1 MAARPR
7 RIASSHTF
15 KLVSTLPN
23 PMKQSLLLFLALVTL
38 VAGAAPLTRAQ
49 AGPTLF
55 RPDLPAPTPPA
66 LHASGAPGL
75 AQSSLRCTAVFAD
88 PQVSLPP
95 ASSPWQVYRS
105 GWTFSSETP
114 FSPPQA
120 LYFAASSDGVPA
132 SASVGQSISLPANLA
147 ELYGSL
153 RYRYASGTTGANDRL
168 LVELYE
174 VGRLDPAALI
184 ARVERDTAPDGDGA
198 WRSFEWEV
206 TDPGA
211 IARLRALGRADL
223 LITALNALNGATPR
237 LWLDDL
243 NASVCEPAASLS
255 GQVRQGDA
263 PAADAPLLL
272 TRSDAGGTRLIAT
285 ASSGADGAYRFAAL
299 PALPPESSYR
309 VWFRASLAAPAL
321 ERGRLGFWA
330 GPQLSQLTEG
340 VAVRELNFDVANVQ
354 LASPAPFA
362 TVIATSAQPA
372 RFSWSG
378 RANAGERH
386 QFCLYDPEWAD
397 PATGLPAQLCGPLLD
412 PSREPL
418 AFTLAPG
425 SFADAPG
432 FPFAYGRSYRWY
444 VVVYD
449 RDPRTDPGAQYGYS
463 LFERMVTFL
472 PDPPAAPDAPP
483 APESGDP
490 APGAP
495 GADWSLLIYVA
506 ADNALGDPRCAPRSA
521 RPAGQLAR
529 LPALAAQYP
538 NLRVLSLVDDY
549 GPGGLRLCAYPA
561 GGIPDCRLRPEASSA
576 DPTTLAEFIAFGRAR
591 YPAARTALLIVAPGQ
606 AAGQLALDET
616 DAAGD
621 GGSVLSLATLQ
632 AAYAGAGLGETQQL
646 DLVIYQA
653 PLLGSLDVLEATAPY
668 ARFAVAAAGSLW
680 QLGPYDRL
688 LPLLGGAGSAT
699 PATVAAGVVSAYD
712 GTVASVG
719 PGLARSLA
727 AYDLARLGGL
737 AQRRDELADAIRN
750 AIAAD
755 SERTRPLVAAARA
768 AAQVYDA
775 SGNGR
780 HDQLAAVS
788 GPPIAAEE
796 DALVD
801 LGDLALR
808 LRDTPGIDPALQAAA
823 AALVGLLDDQAA
835 SPLLASVQ
843 RSGQSGAGAP
853 LSLERARGL
862 AVFFPGGD
870 RLGGQPALTA
880 AYLYGE
886 AGNAPRSDA
895 WAAMLRAY
903 LRETL
908 GTGPGGIG
916 EGPAG
921 APRFQPLPG
930 EMLATDLWLP
940 MLRR

>member
-1 MAARPR
+1 
-7 RIASSHTF
+7 
-15 KLVSTLPN
+15 
-23 PMKQSLLLFLALVTL
+23 MKQSLLLILALFTL
-38 VAGAAPLTRAQ
+38 LAGAAPLTRAQ
-49 AGPTLF
+49 TGPTLF
-55 RPDLPAPTPPA
+55 RPDLPAPMPPA
-66 LHASGAPGL
+66 LRASAAAGL
-75 AQSSLRCTAVFAD
+75 AQSSLRCTAAVAD
-88 PQVSLPP
+88 PQVSQPP
-95 ASSPWQVYRS
+95 ASSPWRVFRP
-105 GWTFSSETP
+105 GWTFTSETP
-114 FSPPQA
+114 FSLPQA
-120 LYFAASSDGVPA
+120 LYFAADSDGVPA
-132 SASVGQSISLPANLA
+132 SASVGQTISLPANLA

-153 RYRYASGTTGANDRL
+153 RYRYANGVTGANDRL
-168 LVELYE
+168 LVEFYE
-174 VGRLDPAALI
+174 VDRLDPGGLI
-184 ARVERDTAPDGDGA
+184 ARLERDTAPDGDGA
-198 WRSFEWEV
+198 WRRFEWEL
-206 TDPGA
+206 TNPDA
-211 IARLRALGRADL
+211 IARLRALGQADL

-243 NASVCEPAASLS
+243 EASVCEPAASLS

-263 PAADAPLLL
+263 PAADASLLL
-272 TRSDAGGTRLIAT
+272 TRSDASGTRLVAT
-285 ASSGADGAYRFAAL
+285 ASSGADGAYRFNAVPAL
-299 PALPPESSYR
+299 PAASSYR
-309 VWFRASLAAPAL
+309 VWFRASLDAPAL

-330 GPQLSQLTEG
+330 GPQLSQLAEG
-340 VAVRELNFDVANVQ
+340 VELRELNFDVANVQ
-354 LASPAPFA
+354 LERPAPFA
-362 TVIATSAQPA
+362 DVVATNAQPA

-378 RANAGERH
+378 RAGAGERH
-386 QFCLYDPEWAD
+386 QFCLYDPERAD
-397 PATGLPAQLCGPLLD
+397 QVTGLPAQLCGPLLD
-412 PSREPL
+412 PGREPL
-418 AFTLAPG
+418 AFNLAPD
-425 SFADAPG
+425 SFASAPG

-449 RDPRTDPGAQYGYS
+449 RDPRSDPQYEYGYS
-463 LFERMVTFL
+463 LFERAVTFL
-472 PDPPAAPDAPP
+472 PAPPASPDAPP
-483 APESGDP
+483 APEPGDP
-490 APGAP
+490 APGAL

-506 ADNALGDPRCAPRSA
+506 ADNALGDPRRAPGSA
-521 RPAGQLAR
+521 RPVGQLAQ

-561 GGIPDCRLRPEASSA
+561 SGVPDCWLRPEASSA
-576 DPTTLAEFIAFGRAR
+576 DPTTLAQFIAFGRTR
-591 YPAARTALLIVAPGQ
+591 YPAARTALLIVTPGQ

-616 DAAGD
+616 DAGVD
-621 GGSVLSLATLQ
+621 GGSVLSLAELQ
-632 AAYAGAGLGETQQL
+632 AAYAGAGLGEAQQL

-653 PLLGSLDVLEATAPY
+653 PLLGSLDVLRATAPY
-668 ARFAVAAAGSLW
+668 ARFAVAAAGPLW
-680 QLGPYDRL
+680 QLGPYERL
-688 LPLLGGAGSAT
+688 LPLLGEAGSAN
-699 PATVAAGVVSAYD
+699 PAAVAAGVVGAYD
-712 GTVASVG
+712 GTIASVA
-719 PGLARSLA
+719 PGLARSVA

-737 AQRRDELADAIRN
+737 VQRSDELANAIRS
-750 AIAAD
+750 AITAD

-808 LRDTPGIDPALQAAA
+808 LRDTPGIDQALQEAA

-843 RSGQSGAGAP
+843 RSGQSSTGAP

-886 AGNAPRSDA
+886 QGNALRNDA
-895 WAAMLRAY
+895 WATMLRVS

-908 GTGPGGIG
+908 GTGPGGIS

-921 APRFQPLPG
+921 TPRFQPLPG
-930 EMLATDLWLP
+930 GMLATDLWLP
-940 MLRR
+940 LLRR